1 MVGASPSVLDID
13 GMGHHPH
20 QLDHAHHQLLH
31 QGLMDWARTVT
42 GDFCLSVNW
51 SKKGCLMACFSVI
64 RWLGSNSSSFSS
76 KSNRSRTSSLGEL
89 GMYRYRGGGGGEMD
103 IVILVWLSSQII
115 SNKLGNLIMLKHNK
129 QMKM

>member
-1 MVGASPSVLDID
+1 
-13 GMGHHPH
+13 
-20 QLDHAHHQLLH
+20 
-31 QGLMDWARTVT
+31 
-42 GDFCLSVNW
+42 
-51 SKKGCLMACFSVI
+51 MACFSVI